1 MCGRVGGGGGLK
13 SSFCLSVSSL
23 PQFEA
28 CRQLLVSI
36 FQHPLLQ
43 RRSTLGHSLTARA
56 KLLTARY
63 LQYRKFDLKP
73 SKEFLHYLLN
83 EPCEGFEQGSF
94 TVTALELAVEAVKV
108 FRNLAEHHS
117 VARCVIM

>member
-1 MCGRVGGGGGLK
+1 MK
-13 SSFCLSVSSL
+13 SSFCTSLCVSFL
-23 PQFEA
+23 TQFED

-63 LQYRKFDLKP
+63 LHYRKFDLKP

-83 EPCEGFEQGSF
+83 EPCEGFEQRSF
-94 TVTALELAVEAVKV
+94 KVTALELAVEAVKV
-108 FRNLAEHHS
+108 FRNLAEHHG
-117 VARCVIM
+117 VARYGHILT